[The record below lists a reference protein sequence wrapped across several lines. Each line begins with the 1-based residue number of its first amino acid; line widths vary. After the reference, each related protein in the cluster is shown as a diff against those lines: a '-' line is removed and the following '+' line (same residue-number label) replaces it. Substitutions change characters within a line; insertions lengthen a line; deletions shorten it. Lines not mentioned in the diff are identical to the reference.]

1 MCHLPSP
8 LLCSFSS
15 QPSLCTSPFPL
26 SLSCSIH
33 LQEIK
38 IRIFKETFSRSLRF
52 SHCSVVIVSSS
63 ALSHSCERAG
73 NCRAIRAP
81 RVPFSL
87 SSRRL
92 FPCFLRV
99 IVAIMKLDSARRI
112 QMPSSPSSPPSPFL
126 PFIAV
131 FASSAASAFSLV
143 GAVQKLAAPV
153 DNWIYVL
160 QKTPSRDLSAPLQ
173 LLRKN
178 LYMI

>member
-1 MCHLPSP
+1 MYLPLPS
-8 LLCSFSS
+8 L
-15 QPSLCTSPFPL
+15 PL
-26 SLSCSIH
+26 SHSCSIH

-112 QMPSSPSSPPSPFL
+112 QMPSSPSPPSPFL
-126 PFIAV
+126 PFFAV
-131 FASSAASAFSLV
+131 FAFSAASAFSLV
-143 GAVQKLAAPV
+143 GAVQKLADNAPKFTIASLGATRSY
-153 DNWIYVL
+153 DTFRLKEAERGKEN
-160 QKTPSRDLSAPLQ
+160 TNR
-173 LLRKN
+173 RR
-178 LYMI
+178 